1 MAERKAICK
10 TILISVVSPILIY
23 NIASKQTSKANA
35 LLLSGIPPA
44 IDAIGSMIR
53 HGQADIVA
61 SLMVV
66 SISLSA
72 LIAGLTQDPKLLLVK
87 DSFFTCIIGTTFLVS
102 TFWGKEDM
110 MWTHKR
116 QHRGPEAKEEM
127 DAMYAKPEV
136 KAHSKRVCRV
146 WGGGLLIEAAI
157 RITMIYTLSVDA
169 VAYTSPILMVV
180 TFTSLGI
187 WTRWFSGAAPEPN
200 SEKAKF
206 LEVETNLENPCK
218 AV

>member
-10 TILISVVSPILIY
+10 TMFISVVSPILIY

-44 IDAIGSMIR
+44 IDSMVAMIR
-53 HGQADIVA
+53 HRRIDVVP

-72 LIAGLTQDPKLLLVK
+72 LIAGLSQDPKLLLVK
-87 DSFFTCIIGTTFLVS
+87 DSFFTCIIGTAFLAS
-102 TFWGKEDM
+102 TFWEKEDI

-116 QHRGPEAKEEM
+116 QHRGPEAKAEM
-127 DAMYAKPEV
+127 DAMYTKPEV

-157 RITMIYTLSVDA
+157 RITMIYSLSVDA
-169 VAYTSPILMVV
+169 VAYTSPLLMVV
-180 TFTSLGI
+180 TLTSLGI
-187 WTRWFSGAAPEPN
+187 WTRWFSGAASQPN
-200 SEKAKF
+200 SEKSAF
-206 LEVETNLENPCK
+206 LEEESSLTSDYSTI
-218 AV
+218 